1 MNKYR
6 YLIHLIIGISL
17 SFNLYA
23 QTCSIENSFKDLS
36 QSCIENNI
44 KKLDAVAKRNE
55 IFAKKLAELK
65 KKKDVDG
72 SRIRKGEVRNKLLI
86 NLRNQEIAQES
97 LNNTFFYRTSSG
109 YLGKFVVRSVISN
122 KTECSMYLEAI
133 TYTPKRILD
142 VSTNAVITSESNAWN
157 KDNISFDQSGRPD
170 FYMAR
175 EHGVCVFKMDDGV
188 AWKLGKTKEV
198 EEITGN
204 PILFYAS
211 LFLFGLAVFIIAQT
225 VFADEDRFKA
235 ETRLDEADEEENKNT
250 PNDVVLKY
258 SRPFFKRYFSPI
270 VQGMKYKKKIREK
283 YKRKLASSG
292 MNKFLTPEDFYAFKL
307 FLIIGF
313 PIVYLGGG
321 KFLEVEINLSYIPF
335 LVVAGYFYPDLWIKE
350 KINQR
355 KEQVLLNMPFVMDML
370 ALSVEAGLDF
380 VGAMAKVI
388 EKAPHS
394 PLVEEFQTFI
404 KETKVGASRAEALR
418 ALSWRVDAL
427 PVSSFCATLIAAD
440 SVGASNLAP
449 ILKQLSAEIRQKRS
463 AEIEKKGAQA
473 ATKILFPML
482 FLILPAVVII
492 IAAPFVIGFMAG

>member
-1 MNKYR
+1 MG
-6 YLIHLIIGISL
+6 LSL
-17 SFNLYA
+17 NLYA
-23 QTCSIENSFKDLS
+23 QNCSVESSFKQIG
-36 QSCIENNI
+36 QSCIENNDQKFEAVV
-44 KKLDAVAKRNE
+44 KKNKQW
-55 IFAKKLAELK
+55 AEGLEKLK
-65 KKKDVDG
+65 KQKDVDG
-72 SRIRKGEVRNKLLI
+72 RRIIKGEFRANQLI
-86 NLRNQEIAQES
+86 DLQSIEVAKKS
-97 LNNTFFYRTSSG
+97 LNHTYFYRTANG
-109 YLGKFVVRSVISN
+109 YYGKFVVRSVIVSA
-122 KTECSMYLEAI
+122 TECSLYLEAV

-142 VSTNAVITSESNAWN
+142 VSTNAVISNESNAWN
-157 KDNISFDQSGRPD
+157 KDNISFDQSGKPD
-170 FYMAR
+170 FFLAR
-175 EHGVCVFKMDDGV
+175 EHGACVFKMDQAVGY
-188 AWKLGKTKEV
+188 KFGKTNEI
-198 EEITGN
+198 EQITGN

-235 ETRLDEADEEENKNT
+235 ETRLDEADEEEKENT

-335 LVVAGYFYPDLWIKE
+335 LIVGGYFYPDLWIRE

-394 PLVEEFQTFI
+394 PLVEEFETFI

-418 ALSWRVDAL
+418 ALSWRVDSL

-492 IAAPFVIGFMAG
+492 IAAPFVIGFMGG